1 MAQSNRWC
9 ARDNEMDTDRG
20 QGGLEMTRCVV
31 VSVIAINLSLSPV
44 VVQAKPSGE
53 AKIDWLLDAIARVE
67 SNRNARAIGD
77 RGRAIGTYQIHKRY
91 WKDGTRFLG
100 VDWSYDQAKNP
111 AKARQV
117 VRAYLLHYGKDKTLL
132 QKARI
137 HNGGPRGH
145 RKKATLR
152 YARRIAQI
160 LERPDS

>member
-1 MAQSNRWC
+1 
-9 ARDNEMDTDRG
+9 
-20 QGGLEMTRCVV
+20 MTRCVV
-31 VSVIAINLSLSPV
+31 VSVIAISLSTAAV
-44 VVQAKPSGE
+44 EAKPSDE

-77 RGRAIGTYQIHKRY
+77 SGRAIGSYQIHKRY

-100 VDWSYDQAKNP
+100 VDWSYAQARDP

-145 RKKATLR
+145 RKKCTLK
-152 YARRIAQI
+152 YARRIAQF
-160 LERPDS
+160 LERSDSQS